1 MGWMKEV
8 RSWDAVRRASVAE
21 ALRFILA
28 APGFIPNA
36 FDRRYQV
43 LGLDDGLHAGASLV
57 ALLQVLQAFELYPA

>member
-1 MGWMKEV
+1 M
-8 RSWDAVRRASVAE
+8 SSAVAE
-21 ALRFILA
+21 ALRSVLA
-28 APGFIPNA
+28 APGFVPNT